1 MCIFH
6 LILILVSIP
15 SFLIL
20 SVKNRG
26 IGGFGL
32 LSRQNLLSIA
42 KVICWHPLSPSLLQG
57 LTLFVGT
64 YICGNIAGCTKISYR
79 QLIHYCTREILIHCT
94 SCFLFGTIG
103 RCWLSVH
110 YCSSV
115 KIDLSNPALFSID
128 NLKLDRTPGKI
139 KWKIYISRF
148 KEAYIKSYKKQLP
161 VFFSTALRC
170 RSFTEKNIEK
180 KHLCRHGKNYYYLWK
195 SLIPVINL
203 ILDSRNMVKVS
214 KKYEFVKN

>member
-1 MCIFH
+1 MSVSHKFLQEIPSKYEIQCKRVFIFD

-32 LSRQNLLSIA
+32 FSRQNLLSMV
-42 KVICWHPLSPSLLQG
+42 KVICLHLLSPSLLHG
-57 LTLFVGT
+57 VTLYVGT
-64 YICGNIAGCTKISYR
+64 YICGNIVGCTKIFYR
-79 QLIHYCTREILIHCT
+79 QLIHYCTREILIQCI

-103 RCWLSVH
+103 CCWLRVH

-128 NLKLDRTPGKI
+128 NLKLDRILGK
-139 KWKIYISRF
+139 
-148 KEAYIKSYKKQLP
+148 
-161 VFFSTALRC
+161 
-170 RSFTEKNIEK
+170 
-180 KHLCRHGKNYYYLWK
+180 
-195 SLIPVINL
+195 
-203 ILDSRNMVKVS
+203 VK
-214 KKYEFVKN
+214 